1 MWHFYAGY
9 PLNVYMIDDEG
20 NVGII
25 RLGNNH
31 DKDEVFQVI
40 VPAGVGLVLN
50 LPKLLI
56 VILW

>member
-20 NVGII
+20 NLGII

-31 DKDEVFQVI
+31 YKGEVFQAV

-50 LPKLLI
+50 LLKLI